1 MHSCNIRSIL
11 WHFQPR
17 SYDIGTT
24 LPSIEIQL
32 RCILLESKYIG
43 TFVVD
48 TKCGLQ
54 CGIPSFPW
62 LFVCMLFVCVI
73 CMLYITFLYM
83 TMYYVLFSSLFQ
95 ILALLSNVLCVG
107 DVSCT
112 SMLKRHIMHREQR
125 SIKMLTL

>member
-32 RCILLESKYIG
+32 RCILLESKCIG

-54 CGIPSFPW
+54 CDIPSFPW

-83 TMYYVLFSSLFQ
+83 TMYSSSLSFQ
-95 ILALLSNVLCVG
+95 FLHWWAMSSVYAVSPARSFSHTFMVG
-107 DVSCT
+107 
-112 SMLKRHIMHREQR
+112 SMF
-125 SIKMLTL
+125 